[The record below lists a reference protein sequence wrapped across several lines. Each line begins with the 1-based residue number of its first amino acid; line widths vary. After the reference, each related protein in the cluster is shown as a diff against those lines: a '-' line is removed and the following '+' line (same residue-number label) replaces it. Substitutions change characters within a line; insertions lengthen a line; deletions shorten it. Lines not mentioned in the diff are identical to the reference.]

1 MNDKMSKLASF
12 IIGIILFLCVNFNA
26 FAFWGKEKEEINFDQ
41 GAKSIIL
48 NDDGLVFEV
57 KTGTATV
64 ADFLTEQKLD
74 VKDEDVIFPNKE
86 SKVFFNSSVTLNRA
100 KKVTIFDGKDKKTA
114 YVLGRKTEDALS
126 ENNIKLGDDDITS
139 PALNSPVKG
148 GSEINIIR
156 VEIKEEKVLKD
167 IDFKKTSEEDD
178 KLSWRI
184 NKIKQKGIKGKEEIT
199 YKIVSHNGKEISRK
213 ILGRSVIQEPT
224 PEISVQGTYVKLGK
238 ASTGAATWY
247 AFRGG
252 LFAANPWL
260 PIGSFVKV
268 TNTDNG
274 KSVMV
279 KINDRGP
286 FGKGRILDLDKV
298 AFQKIGDLGAGVI
311 NVKMEVILN

>member
-1 MNDKMSKLASF
+1 MSKLASF
-12 IIGIILFLCVNFNA
+12 IIGIILFLCINFDA
-26 FAFWGKEKEEINFDQ
+26 FAFWGKEKEKINFDQ
-41 GAKSIIL
+41 SAESSKKVIL

-57 KTGTATV
+57 KTDTATV
-64 ADFLTEQKLD
+64 EDFLTEQKLD
-74 VKDEDVIFPNKE
+74 IKDEDVAFPNKE
-86 SKVFFNSSVTLNRA
+86 SKVFSNSIITLSRA
-100 KKVTIFDGKDKKTA
+100 KKVTILDGQEKKVEYTW
-114 YVLGRKTEDALS
+114 GRKVEDALV
-126 ENNIKLGDDDITS
+126 ENNIKLGDDDIVS
-139 PALNSPVKG
+139 PSLNSPVRDS
-148 GSEINIIR
+148 SEVNIIR

-178 KLSWRI
+178 NLSWRI
-184 NKIKQKGIKGKEEIT
+184 NKIKQKGVKGKEEIT
-199 YKIVSHNGKEISRK
+199 YKVISYNGKEISRK
-213 ILGRSVIQEPT
+213 ILDRTTIQDPT

-260 PIGSFVKV
+260 PIGSYVKV
-268 TNTDNG
+268 TNTENG
-274 KSVMV
+274 KSVIV

-286 FGKGRILDLDKV
+286 FGKGRIMDLDKV

>member
-1 MNDKMSKLASF
+1 MSKLASF
-12 IIGIILFLCVNFNA
+12 IIGIILFLCINFNA
-26 FAFWGKEKEEINFDQ
+26 FAFWGKEKEKVNFGQ
-41 GAKSIIL
+41 GAKSVIL
-48 NDDGLVFEV
+48 NDDGLIFEV
-57 KTGTATV
+57 KTGAVTV
-64 ADFLTEQKLD
+64 ADFLAEQKLD
-74 VKDEDVIFPNKE
+74 IKDKDAVFPGRETKIF
-86 SKVFFNSSVTLNRA
+86 SNSAITLNRA
-100 KKVTIFDGKDKKTA
+100 KKITIFDGQEKKVIYTW
-114 YVLGRKTEDALS
+114 GKKTEDALS
-126 ENNIKLGDDDITS
+126 ENNIKLGDDDIVS
-139 PALNSPVKG
+139 PPLNSPVQG
-148 GSEINIIR
+148 GSEIDIIR

-178 KLSWRI
+178 KLSWQTT
-184 NKIKQKGIKGKEEIT
+184 KIKQKGIKGKEEIT
-199 YKIVSHNGKEISRK
+199 YKVISHNGKEISRK
-213 ILGRSVIQEPT
+213 ILERSVVQEPT
-224 PEISVQGTYVKLGK
+224 TEITVQGTYVKLGK

-274 KSVMV
+274 KSVIV